1 MRGQGIGCGH
11 GTWATHVRPVS
22 EPKQK
27 CPLSADL
34 FWRNLAVTMHAGLS
48 ENPLSVHP
56 FPRSSMT
63 NNHPSPDNIMRLING
78 YWATGILAAA
88 ACHSLFT
95 HLENG
100 AGTASELAGRAGISE
115 RGAQTLLDGL
125 VSVGLV
131 ELHESRYRDTAEAS
145 AYLVEGKP
153 ASLASFARLKLTHL
167 GSVADLAEVVRA
179 GGPVTNPVVEIVNN
193 PHWEGI
199 VTAIAAQSVPAA
211 TLAAEL
217 LGLAEAGEISILDVG
232 GGSGI
237 YSGIWLEAN
246 PAARSTQLDW
256 EPINTIARRLLAERG
271 VADRFTCINGD
282 FHTTDFGTAQYDIAV
297 YSHIAHQEGPQ
308 SNVEVF
314 ARLREA
320 LKPGGTLVVNDYVV
334 DDDRSGPAF
343 PLIFAS
349 EMLLKSNKGST
360 WRRSDY
366 HEWLTKAGFEE
377 VLFHSAPPGTLV
389 VAR

>member
-1 MRGQGIGCGH
+1 
-11 GTWATHVRPVS
+11 
-22 EPKQK
+22 
-27 CPLSADL
+27 
-34 FWRNLAVTMHAGLS
+34 
-48 ENPLSVHP
+48 
-56 FPRSSMT
+56 MT
-63 NNHPSPDNIMRLING
+63 NSRPSPVGIMRLING
-78 YWATGILAAA
+78 YWATGVLAAA
-88 ACHSLFT
+88 ATHRLFT
-95 HLENG
+95 HLESG
-100 AGTASELAGRAGISE
+100 ARTATELAERAGISE

-131 ELHESRYRDTAEAS
+131 ELHEGCYRNTPEAA
-145 AYLVEGKP
+145 AYLVEDTP
-153 ASLASFARLKLTHL
+153 VSLAPFARLKLTHTGAL
-167 GSVADLAEVVRA
+167 TDLAEVVRV
-179 GGPVTNPVVEIVNN
+179 GGPVKDVVVEVANN

-217 LGLAEAGEISILDVG
+217 LDLADAGEVSILDVG

-246 PAARSTQLDW
+246 PAARATQLDW
-256 EPINTIARRLLAERG
+256 APINEIARRQLDERG
-271 VADRFTCINGD
+271 VGDRFTTLAGD

-297 YSHIAHQEGPQ
+297 YSHIAHQEGPD
-308 SNVEVF
+308 SNVEIF
-314 ARLREA
+314 TRLRQA

-349 EMLLKSNKGST
+349 EMLLKTRQGST

-366 HEWLTKAGFEE
+366 RDWLDKAGFED
-377 VLFHSAPPGTLV
+377 VSFHTAEPGTLV
-389 VAR
+389 VAK